1 MPSRFLIDDDLLVIT
16 TEEAVIGNARG
27 RGVTVP
33 LLANVHSRHALIVRH
48 RRDYQLVG
56 LPNCATLVN
65 GEPLTGTRLLTDGD
79 IIQFGPPGCLWR
91 FQRPVRNSATALFE
105 SVGSLA
111 SSIPLPSEDA
121 RQIHCQRFVMLADEL
136 VLTPGDDGH
145 HSFPELPAREL
156 RLQASPTGI
165 TLLATEAVVFVERSD
180 NNERLDDAPL
190 NWPSR
195 LLIRTTLD
203 EPELLRRSLLGQP
216 TPDEMSLTL
225 REV

>member
-1 MPSRFLIDDDLLVIT
+1 
-16 TEEAVIGNARG
+16 
-27 RGVTVP
+27 
-33 LLANVHSRHALIVRH
+33 
-48 RRDYQLVG
+48 
-56 LPNCATLVN
+56 
-65 GEPLTGTRLLTDGD
+65 
-79 IIQFGPPGCLWR
+79 
-91 FQRPVRNSATALFE
+91 
-105 SVGSLA
+105 
-111 SSIPLPSEDA
+111 
-121 RQIHCQRFVMLADEL
+121 MLADEL